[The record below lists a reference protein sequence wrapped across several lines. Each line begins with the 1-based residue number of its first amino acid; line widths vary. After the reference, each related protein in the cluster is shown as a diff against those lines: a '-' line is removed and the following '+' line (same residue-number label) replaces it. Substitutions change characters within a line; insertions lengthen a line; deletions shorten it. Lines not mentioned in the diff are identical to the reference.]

1 MLQFSHGQLLLVQY
15 SPAMKTSIWTETMTQ
30 NIHAPNRRRFVR
42 SAVASSLLMPG
53 ILSEILAADSAEQS
67 NPLSPKPPHFPA
79 KAKSVIFLFM
89 SGGVSHID
97 SFDPK
102 PKLIEDHGKE
112 VVFDHPETRNRPG
125 YEKIFLKRPDWK
137 FSPRGQ
143 SGIEVSDLFP
153 HIANQADD
161 IAFIRSMHTSHSNHY
176 NATLGMH
183 TGSFAFARPSIGAWM
198 SYGLGTVNQ
207 NLPSFLVLAPDMPY
221 AGTQVWASDF
231 LPGAHQGTRVMP
243 GSEPVANLVRRV
255 PQSKQQEL
263 ELEVLKAFNASHQ
276 ATRMN
281 DPQLA
286 ARIKSFETAHGMQ
299 TEMPAALDLSQ
310 ESDATLALYGLK
322 RGETSG
328 FGWQCLAARRLVQR
342 GVRFV
347 ELIHTGSSGNWDSHG
362 NMADHGRLAPQ
373 VDQPIAGLLQDLKQQ
388 GMLDD
393 VLVVWTTEFGRTPFN
408 NTADAPGREHHNW
421 AFTSWLAGAGVK
433 QGFVHG
439 ATDEYGIRATE
450 KPVHVHDFHATILH
464 LMGIDH
470 ERLTYRHGGRDYRL
484 TDVHGHVVKDVLS

>member
-1 MLQFSHGQLLLVQY
+1 
-15 SPAMKTSIWTETMTQ
+15 MTQ
-30 NIHAPNRRRFVR
+30 RIHAPNRRRFVR

-161 IAFIRSMHTSHSNHY
+161 IALIRSMHTSHSNHY

-243 GSEPVANLVRRV
+243 GAEPVANLVRRV

-263 ELEVLKAFNASHQ
+263 ELEVLQAFNASHQ
-276 ATRMN
+276 AKRMN

>member
-1 MLQFSHGQLLLVQY
+1 MS
-15 SPAMKTSIWTETMTQ
+15 SS
-30 NIHAPNRRRFVR
+30 RRHFVK

-53 ILSEILAADSAEQS
+53 LLSELLAADAADAA
-67 NPLSPKPPHFPA
+67 NPVAPKAPHFPA

-89 SGGVSHID
+89 SGGVSHVD

-102 PKLIEDHGKE
+102 PQLFADHGKE

-137 FSPRGQ
+137 FTPRGQ

-153 HIANQADD
+153 HIAEQSDD

-207 NLPSFLVLAPDMPY
+207 NLPSFLVLAPQMPY

-231 LPGAHQGTRVMP
+231 LPGAHQGTRVFP
-243 GSEPVANLVRRV
+243 GPEPVANLARRV
-255 PQSKQQEL
+255 PTTRRQEL
-263 ELEVLKAFNASHQ
+263 ELSALTAFNESHR
-276 ATRMN
+276 ATRAD

-286 ARIKSFETAHGMQ
+286 TRIKAFETAHGMQ
-299 TEMPAALDLSQ
+299 TEMPAALDMS
-310 ESDATLALYGLK
+310 EETEDTLNLYGMT
-322 RGETSG
+322 RETRDG
-328 FGWQCLAARRLVQR
+328 FGWQCLAARRLVER

-373 VDQPIAGLLQDLKQQ
+373 VDQPIAGLLQDLKQR
-388 GMLDD
+388 GMMDD

-421 AFTSWLAGAGVK
+421 AFTSWLAGAGVRR
-433 QGFVHG
+433 GYVHG
-439 ATDEYGIRATE
+439 ATDEHGIRAVE
-450 KPVHVHDFHATILH
+450 KPVHVNDFHATILH

-470 ERLTYRHGGRDYRL
+470 EKLTWRHGGRDYRL
-484 TDVHGHVVKDVLS
+484 TDIAGHVVKDVIS